1 MSATNKTQAVI
12 SESICA
18 VIASMVTPYVA
29 PSRSVVRTYRIVI
42 DGCAGEWLVAIEYEK
57 THGDC
62 WKPTV
67 QYVHSVSNLERF
79 DCVPMEKMDKTMN
92 KYGLYWLYIESTE
105 SGHYAA
111 EYPYIAK
118 FILEMPQRAGQG
130 PVLKVVEVLHLRS
143 YEHLKLTS
151 ESVRIKETDFV
162 AFTGEPLEPLLCE

>member
-1 MSATNKTQAVI
+1 MATTNESQAVI
-12 SESICA
+12 NESIGA

-29 PSRSVVRTYRIVI
+29 PPRSVVRTYRIQI
-42 DGCAGEWLVAIEYEK
+42 DGCVEWLVAIEYEK

-79 DCVPMEKMDKTMN
+79 DCVTMEKMDKTMN

-130 PVLKVVEVLHLRS
+130 PVLKVVEVLDLRS

-162 AFTGEPLEPLLCE
+162 AFTGEPLESLVCE